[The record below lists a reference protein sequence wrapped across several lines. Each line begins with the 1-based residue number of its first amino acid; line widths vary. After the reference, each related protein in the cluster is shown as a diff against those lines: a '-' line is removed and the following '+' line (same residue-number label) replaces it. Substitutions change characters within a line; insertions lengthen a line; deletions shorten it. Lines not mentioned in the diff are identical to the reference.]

1 MALAEHACRICG
13 ERELEEIPE
22 FGSLARVTSD
32 CKPFAAGGRIAVC
45 GNCGAVQKPADAQW
59 HADAN
64 TIYRAYEVYF
74 QSGGVEQAV
83 FDPAKGTPRLRSAVL
98 LDRLDEA
105 SPQPQT
111 GKVLDVGCGNGALL
125 SAFAAFRPRWQ
136 LWGHELSA
144 LNEPTL
150 SRIPGFSGLYT
161 GALADLPPGFDVITM
176 MHSLEHFPE
185 PLEALRALRPKLAEH
200 GCMLIEVPDAEATP
214 FDLLVADHASHFT
227 QRDLARLLARA
238 GLGAVALRNDWVT
251 KELSAV
257 AVPAKAGAQAP
268 PPRDPREALRRVQ
281 AQIGWLH
288 DVRRRR
294 APSRRSRQAVRTV
307 RHVDRR
313 NVAVRTTRR
322 TRELFRRR
330 GPEPY
335 ERNPVRPPDPQAG
348 RHPRRIFGVCRTD
361 PAGGAGGGRPDRPTQ
376 IRSRGPP
383 CHRPR
388 SRMTALA
395 ARELGRFVMPTRA
408 LDRQVSGVVVS
419 TAIRA
424 PEARRPLS

>member
-59 HADAN
+59 HADAD

-83 FDPAKGTPRLRSAVL
+83 FDPATGTPRLRSAVL

-105 SPQPQT
+105 SPQPQS

-185 PLEALRALRPKLAEH
+185 PIEALRALRPKLAEH
-200 GCMLIEVPDAEATP
+200 GRMLIEVPDAEATP
-214 FDLLVADHASHFT
+214 FDLLVADHASHFA

-238 GLGAVALRNDWVT
+238 GLDAVALRNDWVT

-257 AVPAKAGAQAP
+257 AVPAKAAEAP
-268 PPRDPREALRRVQ
+268 PPRDPRDALRRVQ
-281 AQIGWLH
+281 AQIRWLH
-288 DVRRRR
+288 HVVAGARQAADRGKPFGLFGTSIAAMWLFGQLGERV
-294 APSRRSRQAVRTV
+294 AFFVDEDPSRSSAT
-307 RHVDRR
+307 
-313 NVAVRTTRR
+313 
-322 TRELFRRR
+322 LF
-330 GPEPY
+330 G
-335 ERNPVRPPDPQAG
+335 RPILKP
-348 RHPRRIFGVCRTD
+348 TD
-361 PAGGAGGGRPDRPTQ
+361 IPAGSATYVAL
-376 IRSRGPP
+376 IPP
-383 CHRPR
+383 VARAVAARIGQPGFDLVVPP
-388 SRMTALA
+388 ALA
-395 ARELGRFVMPTRA
+395 REPA
-408 LDRQVSGVVVS
+408 
-419 TAIRA
+419 
-424 PEARRPLS
+424 